1 MRQSPQQMQDNPIY
15 GNISYTQSSTTL
27 CIGGDPQPS
36 SSMRDQHRVNSESQ
50 DCYANLTVK
59 APRSQSG
66 QVSSLT
72 HYSDVVHLVELP
84 ESENEDEGN
93 TDTVTTISD
102 LYASVQSQ
110 RTKTVDTANSAEAY
124 ANHL

>member
-1 MRQSPQQMQDNPIY
+1 MSHMTLLFFVSP
-15 GNISYTQSSTTL
+15 SHSKT
-27 CIGGDPQPS
+27 
-36 SSMRDQHRVNSESQ
+36 Q

-124 ANHL
+124 ANHLWDALNHFVVVH